1 MSAAQQPSGLM
12 AWFSSPNEWSVVF
25 SKAGLQDIHIT
36 SCCAPVCLRRANLV
50 KVTLCGSL
58 SVQTQQQRPASPLGL
73 CHDSPLTT
81 HTQYMQHRY
90 PVFLLLF
97 FSVHVSYIINTGR
110 SPTTEEEPPL
120 KCSAGFQTRIDHF
133 YNPLVIVAS
142 TSHIHKFMKPNCIF
156 FCKLN

>member
-1 MSAAQQPSGLM
+1 MILASESMSAAQQPSGLM

-73 CHDSPLTT
+73 CHDSPITT

-90 PVFLLLF
+90 PVF
-97 FSVHVSYIINTGR
+97 
-110 SPTTEEEPPL
+110 
-120 KCSAGFQTRIDHF
+120 
-133 YNPLVIVAS
+133 
-142 TSHIHKFMKPNCIF
+142 F
-156 FCKLN
+156 FCCCFFLCMSVTSLTLAVLQQRKRSLPSNALQDFKHG

>member
-1 MSAAQQPSGLM
+1 MILASESMSAAQQPSGLM

-90 PVFLLLF
+90 PVFFCCCCF
-97 FSVHVSYIINTGR
+97 FLCMSVTSLTLAVLQQRKR
-110 SPTTEEEPPL
+110 SLPSNAL
-120 KCSAGFQTRIDHF
+120 QDFKHG
-133 YNPLVIVAS
+133 
-142 TSHIHKFMKPNCIF
+142 
-156 FCKLN
+156 